1 MMAVVELGLNVLQT
15 MMGLSLMGQ
24 ALIHLVVNL
33 KTKGNEF
40 R

>member
-1 MMAVVELGLNVLQT
+1 MAAIDLGLHVLQS

-33 KTKGNEF
+33 KTEKS
-40 R
+40 